1 MNKFS
6 FLILAVI
13 ILSGI
18 ACCSPDRKSSQA
30 ADVETGFKYARLISM
45 QDLDDNNT
53 LVTII
58 NPWDSTAIL
67 ARYVLVEKGHHV
79 TSELPTGTVTLHVP
93 IDNAVVYS
101 GIHTGL
107 LNELGRLDAVSGVC
121 DTSYIS
127 DRATMAAVRS
137 GNIAYCGRNTSPLL
151 EKMILLNPEAVVLSP
166 YENSNESSRISS
178 FGMKVVQAADYLE
191 TTPLG
196 RAEWMRFFGRLFGVK
211 DKADSLFK
219 EVENSY
225 LELKG
230 KASKANK
237 KPKVLFDRVYSGV
250 WYVPTSGSVT
260 GTLIED
266 AGGHNPF
273 SNYNNHGSAGLTA
286 EEVLSTAFD
295 SDFWLIR
302 YSEPEVTLK
311 SLVSEKSLY
320 QKFNAYQ
327 NGNVFVASTINSTLF
342 DDGAFHP
349 EKILRELI
357 RILHSELDSSPLEYY
372 KKAR

>member
-6 FLILAVI
+6 FLILALI

-18 ACCSPDRKSSQA
+18 ASCSPDRKSSNP
-30 ADVETGFKYARLISM
+30 ADIDTGFKYARLISM
-45 QDLDDNNT
+45 QDLDDKST

-58 NPWDSTAIL
+58 NPWDSTAVL
-67 ARYVLVEKGHHV
+67 ARYALVEKGNHV
-79 TSELPTGTVTLHVP
+79 TSELPAGTVTLQVP
-93 IDNAVVYS
+93 VNNAVVYS

-107 LNELGRLDAVSGVC
+107 LNELGSLDAVSGVC
-121 DTSYIS
+121 DTAYIS
-127 DRATMAAVRS
+127 DKATMAGVRS
-137 GNIAYCGRNTSPLL
+137 GEIAYCGRNTSPLL
-151 EKMILLNPEAVVLSP
+151 EKMILLKPEVVVLSP

-196 RAEWMRFFGRLFGVK
+196 RAEWMKFFGRLFGVEE
-211 DKADSLFK
+211 KADSLFN
-219 EVENSY
+219 EVEKSY
-225 LELKG
+225 LTLKNM
-230 KASKANK
+230 ASRSDK
-237 KPKVLFDRVYSGV
+237 KPKVLFDRIYSGV

-260 GTLIED
+260 GKLIED
-266 AGGHNPF
+266 AGGINPF
-273 SNYNNHGSAGLTA
+273 SKYNNHGSAGLTA

-295 SDFWLIR
+295 SDVWLIR
-302 YSEPEVTLK
+302 YSEPEVTLQ
-311 SLVSEKSLY
+311 SLVSEKTLY

-327 NGNVFVASTINSTLF
+327 NGNVYTASTINSTLF

-357 RILHSELDSSPLEYY
+357 RILHPELDKSPFEYY